1 MSKPVNTENWS
12 RADLIKEAKMQT
24 DAIQRLKVWL
34 RLGYSLIAIGAIL
47 LIWSSGASNA
57 IAAGIGA
64 VCLVL
69 GIPASIVLR
78 VGITRATANV
88 QGILSQAGVDM
99 DTAPSPVKSSFKNS

>member
-1 MSKPVNTENWS
+1 MPKPVNTENWS

-47 LIWSSGASNA
+47 LIWSSSASNVP
-57 IAAGIGA
+57 AAGIGA

-69 GIPASIVLR
+69 GVPASIILR

-88 QGILSQAGVDM
+88 QGILSQAGIDI
-99 DTAPSPVKSSFKNS
+99 DKAPAPAGPSSKNS

>member
-1 MSKPVNTENWS
+1 MPQPINTQRWS

-47 LIWSSGASNA
+47 LIWSSSANNGV
-57 IAAGIGA
+57 AAVTGG

-69 GIPASIVLR
+69 GIPASVILK
-78 VGITRATANV
+78 VGITRAKANV
-88 QGILSQAGVDM
+88 EGILSQAGVDINE
-99 DTAPSPVKSSFKNS
+99 KR

>member
-1 MSKPVNTENWS
+1 MPRPVNTENWS
-12 RADLIKEAKMQT
+12 RADLVKEARMQT

-34 RLGYSLIAIGAIL
+34 RLAYSLVAVGAIL
-47 LIWSSGASNA
+47 LIWSSSSANGV
-57 IAAGIGA
+57 AAAIGA

-88 QGILSQAGVDM
+88 QGILSQAGIDI
-99 DTAPSPVKSSFKNS
+99 DKASSSKKA